1 MSTEPQNPQGD
12 DSARI
17 GMGMMMLMWLVLLA
31 LLSSYFWVWGES
43 ERNPNKNVLNTV
55 SSEGMREVV
64 LQRNRYGHYV
74 ASGEI
79 NGEEVE
85 FMLDTGASDI
95 SIPMHVA
102 KRLGLKRGAVMTYQT
117 AKGPAQVYV
126 TRLDSVALGNI
137 ELKNVRGSIN
147 PNVRDNSILLGMAF
161 LKHIEF
167 TQRGDTLTLRQ
178 Y

>member
-64 LQRNRYGHYV
+64 LQRNRIQHIFIG
-74 ASGEI
+74 I
-79 NGEEVE
+79 
-85 FMLDTGASDI
+85 
-95 SIPMHVA
+95 
-102 KRLGLKRGAVMTYQT
+102 
-117 AKGPAQVYV
+117 
-126 TRLDSVALGNI
+126 AL
-137 ELKNVRGSIN
+137 
-147 PNVRDNSILLGMAF
+147 
-161 LKHIEF
+161 
-167 TQRGDTLTLRQ
+167 
-178 Y
+178 